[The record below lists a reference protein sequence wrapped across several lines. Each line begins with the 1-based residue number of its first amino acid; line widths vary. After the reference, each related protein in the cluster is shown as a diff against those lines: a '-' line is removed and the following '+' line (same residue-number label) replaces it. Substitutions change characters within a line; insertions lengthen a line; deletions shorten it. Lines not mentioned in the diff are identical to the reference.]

1 MSILFFLRTT
11 ANVQEFESSQI
22 TKTLLKIIWKGVAVV
37 HNGYNRIRTYDT
49 SVNSRSLYQLSYTP
63 IGCQLTSFTLSAALR
78 YADYTKYRLLNLF
91 LFVLQIC
98 GYLRFGTICNISPVC
113 TPGADLSCAACIL
126 HHKAEHLESNQ
137 GHRARPCASTI
148 DAILHI
154 KTPPDEKGQKSG
166 GVPNV

>member
-1 MSILFFLRTT
+1 M
-11 ANVQEFESSQI
+11 
-22 TKTLLKIIWKGVAVV
+22 
-37 HNGYNRIRTYDT
+37 
-49 SVNSRSLYQLSYTP
+49 
-63 IGCQLTSFTLSAALR
+63 TSFTLSAALR

-91 LFVLQIC
+91 LFASQIC
-98 GYLRFGTICNISPVC
+98 GYLRFGTICNVSPVC

-148 DAILHI
+148 DAILRI

-166 GVPNV
+166 GVPNVVWKAFGVFLLTPCYTIYYLKRTMWTKRTNFYFSFIHL